1 MLNGSE
7 RLLYYLL
14 SMHLDWEL
22 LGGFRDQDLRRVVS
36 RNIIKRIFIIK
47 GWLREIWEPVLWN
60 LAIKIEKYLISSSLW
75 KGCCSVTKS
84 CPTLHHHE
92 LQHTRL
98 PCPLLSPRVCSDSC
112 PLNQWC
118 HPTILSCHPL
128 LLLPSIFPSISV
140 FSSESALLIRWPK
153 VLEFSLSISPC
164 NKYLVSILRLTGLI
178 FLILKGFSRVFSRT
192 IESNLGRDLAS
203 SCKTTSCDEDTR
215 AFTFSLVRPINIWR
229 RQNVRNCQEIWT
241 FR

>member
-84 CPTLHHHE
+84 CTTLHDPMDCSTPGSSV
-92 LQHTRL
+92 LNYL
-98 PCPLLSPRVCSDSC
+98 PAFAQIHVHWASDAI
-112 PLNQWC
+112 
-118 HPTILSCHPL
+118 HPFHPL
-128 LLLPSIFPSISV
+128 
-140 FSSESALLIRWPK
+140 SSSSSPA
-153 VLEFSLSISPC
+153 FNLSQHQ
-164 NKYLVSILRLTGLI
+164 GL
-178 FLILKGFSRVFSRT
+178 FK
-192 IESNLGRDLAS
+192 
-203 SCKTTSCDEDTR
+203 K
-215 AFTFSLVRPINIWR
+215 W
-229 RQNVRNCQEIWT
+229 
-241 FR
+241 